1 MQLFKN
7 YIKYCLAPSIKN
19 YIVKNDT
26 TMSSTAINMG
36 QNYEHFFYIVQF
48 TKTQVTFTSFF
59 INLFTSNLIQFQVY
73 EVSLP
78 WKSICD
84 MNVNL
89 QLQQTLQFVA
99 FISLYFFFYIHWN
112 CSIHLNY
119 HLWAVILQYK
129 NPYTNL
135 INVQYSLLCQK

>member
-1 MQLFKN
+1 
-7 YIKYCLAPSIKN
+7 
-19 YIVKNDT
+19 
-26 TMSSTAINMG
+26 MSSTAINMG
-36 QNYEHFFYIVQF
+36 RNYEHFFYIVQF

-84 MNVNL
+84 MNVKL

-99 FISLYFFFYIHWN
+99 FISLYFFF
-112 CSIHLNY
+112 L
-119 HLWAVILQYK
+119 
-129 NPYTNL
+129 YTL
-135 INVQYSLLCQK
+135 EL